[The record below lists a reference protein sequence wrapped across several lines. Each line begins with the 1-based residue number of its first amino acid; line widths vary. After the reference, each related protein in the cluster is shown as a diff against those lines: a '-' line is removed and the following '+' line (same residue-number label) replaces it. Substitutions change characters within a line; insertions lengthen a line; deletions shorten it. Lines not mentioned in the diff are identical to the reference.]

1 MANYIFINREPVND
15 HISIFY
21 DEPAFI
27 VVANKDDLQKI
38 NSLEESHKPG
48 IYLLLGD
55 NKRYVGQASNSIVS
69 RLQQHNINKNWWNK
83 LIFFGREDKRLSKA
97 QLDLLENKLIKQ
109 MSLTNFDLDNST
121 QGNHSYIDK
130 LSKTKADTLLSKVED
145 TLSDIA
151 NINLFDSDYPQKGDS
166 IDTINETGNAMVK
179 FNNKKY
185 SASSCRQIFIDIMV
199 DLVNSD
205 LFERLAPVISN
216 AEPSTIYLLGNLPK
230 VSNNGT
236 KLTRSIENTPYHL
249 YVNFSKADLMQ
260 KLKMIAKLTKQE
272 IFFKIW

>member
-151 NINLFDSDYPQKGDS
+151 I
-166 IDTINETGNAMVK
+166 
-179 FNNKKY
+179 
-185 SASSCRQIFIDIMV
+185 
-199 DLVNSD
+199 
-205 LFERLAPVISN
+205 
-216 AEPSTIYLLGNLPK
+216 
-230 VSNNGT
+230 
-236 KLTRSIENTPYHL
+236 
-249 YVNFSKADLMQ
+249 
-260 KLKMIAKLTKQE
+260 
-272 IFFKIW
+272 